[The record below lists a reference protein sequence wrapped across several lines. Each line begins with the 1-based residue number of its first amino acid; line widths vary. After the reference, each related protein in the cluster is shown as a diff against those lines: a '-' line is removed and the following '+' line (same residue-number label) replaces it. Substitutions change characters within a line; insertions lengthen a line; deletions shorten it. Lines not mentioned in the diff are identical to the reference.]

1 MVFPFLRL
9 QMHFLFLFIFQNY
22 HDKKQMT
29 ALAVYMPHGLRV
41 YRRDSRQV
49 FSKQDVFYTQT

>member
-1 MVFPFLRL
+1 MDFPFLRL

-29 ALAVYMPHGLRV
+29 ALAVYMLHGLRV
-41 YRRDSRQV
+41 HRRDSR
-49 FSKQDVFYTQT
+49 